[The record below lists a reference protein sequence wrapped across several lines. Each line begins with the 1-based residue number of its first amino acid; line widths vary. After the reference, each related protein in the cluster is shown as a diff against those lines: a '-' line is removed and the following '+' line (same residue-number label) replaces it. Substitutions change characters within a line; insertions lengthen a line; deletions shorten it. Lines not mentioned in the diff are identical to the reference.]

1 MFFCLILKYLRF
13 IYFPSVYSVSS
24 VVNSYIQIYLKTRQI
39 KSDIQLLIGISNV
52 VFLTDCFS

>member
-24 VVNSYIQIYLKTRQI
+24 VVNSYIQIYKKENVNRI
-39 KSDIQLLIGISNV
+39 LISGV
-52 VFLTDCFS
+52 W